1 MRSVWTQAALFCLLL
16 LEARTAVC
24 FTQVQCSVSPVGS
37 LHPVQ
42 GLLEQFGAG
51 PGCAARESGD
61 KETHVISVGGASVVQ
76 PNQVTVLL
84 RPLSFSHPPV
94 RPVTLVLSSQ
104 HAVSWWL
111 EGERLPTNLVV
122 IVQMSAFSDVQTRG
136 MAVQVR
142 QVPSLPWRPRPLHRW
157 VLKNHSSLSSLNHA
171 EHANRVYLRLGEDP
185 TMPSVCQLQSLF
197 LSHSY
202 LTSDLQ
208 LQPIRGCLPPGG
220 GASRE
225 VEVHVISLQSAG
237 SGMCGSLQVEVP
249 ISVLPPVGNVSWY
262 ELVLVL
268 SSATPVNWAL
278 TAIGLQGHISVYS
291 SNTVSPLYPSEPGL
305 TMTSTVIPNLYKTR
319 DLLAWANQHG
329 LPAVTSYT
337 EADLAN
343 RFTIKL
349 AGGRAEYIPTMQ
361 SQFTWVEG
369 APQWGQERRLRQ
381 WLSQQG
387 EPGTVDGVA
396 SESVSTQC
404 QDGLLEVAVNTNAL
418 QPPFPVLAVTLS
430 DRRCKARFNGS
441 HFLLVFPVIFCG
453 TEAVME
459 KQPKAVWYKNTVLL
473 WRDSSVDAEHNRTGE
488 DRTPLIIYVRRACR
502 GSAELPMVN
511 VISLLVN
518 CQVVTPTNQ
527 GTAPPPHQ
535 ASPRGL
541 WAQQEARSEDS
552 SGRHPALTPI
562 LSMRLSVTEG
572 FERKMTGPYIIMA
585 NSRVHV
591 EVSVRGFLR
600 GSVEVKSCVVSPLS
614 HPEAA
619 PSWMVIQGGCS
630 FDPMVRLSGEG
641 EHQGYGGGWRQDTA
655 TGNGGNREGGGDAR
669 SRGKRRRRGGPGHGK
684 KEGRRS
690 DECVLELR
698 FSFIL
703 HPIYNNP
710 IQFLHCQLHQCDEEA
725 APTAPS
731 PTRETA
737 EADCAEGIRVP
748 ALVAQPNRGK
758 CHYRTLSRPVV
769 VTQPVGAR
777 QTLPPVVQS
786 VLRPR
791 MTTKSK
797 SSAADLGNG
806 IDTAPVVGI
815 VFAAFLMGIGL
826 MGALWCIH
834 SHTGMSPAF
843 RRGSLLDSTP
853 QPTAGSRPALMEHS
867 SSSV

>member
-1 MRSVWTQAALFCLLL
+1 MRTVWIQTSLYCLLL

-24 FTQVQCSVSPVGS
+24 FAQVQCSVSPVGA

-51 PGCAARESGD
+51 PGCAARESSD
-61 KETHVISVGGASVVQ
+61 KETHVISVGGASPGQ

-111 EGERLPTNLVV
+111 EGERLPANLVV

-142 QVPSLPWRPRPLHRW
+142 QVPSLPWRPWLLHRW

-171 EHANRVYLRLGEDP
+171 ERANRVYLRLGEDP
-185 TMPSVCQLQSLF
+185 TMPSECQLQSLF

-202 LTSDLQ
+202 MTSDLQ
-208 LQPIRGCLPPGG
+208 LQPIRGCLPQRG
-220 GASRE
+220 GASTE

-249 ISVLPPVGNVSWY
+249 ISVLPPVGTVGWY

-305 TMTSTVIPNLYKTR
+305 TMTSTVIPSLYKTR
-319 DLLAWANQHG
+319 DLLAWAKQHG

-343 RFTIKL
+343 RFTIRL
-349 AGGRAEYIPTMQ
+349 AGGGAEYIPTMQ
-361 SQFTWVEG
+361 SQATWVEG

-381 WLSQQG
+381 WLSQQE
-387 EPGTVDGVA
+387 EPGAADRDA
-396 SESVSTQC
+396 SGSVSTQC
-404 QDGLLEVAVNTNAL
+404 QDGLLQVAVNTDAL
-418 QPPFPVLAVTLS
+418 QPPFPVSAVTLS
-430 DRRCKARFNGS
+430 DHRCQARFNGS

-459 KQPKAVWYKNTVLL
+459 TQPKAVWYRNTVLL
-473 WRDSSVDAEHNRTGE
+473 WRESPVDAERNRTGE
-488 DRTPLIIYVRRACR
+488 DWAPLIIYV
-502 GSAELPMVN
+502 
-511 VISLLVN
+511 N
-518 CQVVTPTNQ
+518 CQDVTPVPTPANQ

-552 SGRHPALTPI
+552 SDRHPSLAP

-591 EVSVRGFLR
+591 EVSVREFLR
-600 GSVEVKSCVVSPLS
+600 GSVEVESCVVSPLS
-614 HPEAA
+614 HPEAS
-619 PSWMVIQGGCS
+619 PSWMVIQDGCS
-630 FDPMVRLSGEG
+630 YDPTVRLSGEG
-641 EHQGYGGGWRQDTA
+641 GHQGYGGGWRQDTA
-655 TGNGGNREGGGDAR
+655 GDAAGNGATEKEEEKRGAEERGGGEEAQDEE
-669 SRGKRRRRGGPGHGK
+669 GK
-684 KEGRRS
+684 KGEGAVSASWR
-690 DECVLELR
+690 LR

-710 IQFLHCQLHQCDEEA
+710 IQFLHCQLHQCDAEA
-725 APTAPS
+725 APTSPS
-731 PTRETA
+731 PSGETA
-737 EADCAEGIRVP
+737 AAGCGEGIRVP
-748 ALVAQPNRGK
+748 ALVAQPNRKK

-769 VTQPVGAR
+769 VTQPVGVR

-797 SSAADLGNG
+797 SSAADLSSG
-806 IDTAPVVGI
+806 IDTGPVVGI

-834 SHTGMSPAF
+834 SHTGMSPAS
-843 RRGSLLDSTP
+843 RRGSLLDSIA
-853 QPTAGSRPALMEHS
+853 QPAASSRPALMEHS